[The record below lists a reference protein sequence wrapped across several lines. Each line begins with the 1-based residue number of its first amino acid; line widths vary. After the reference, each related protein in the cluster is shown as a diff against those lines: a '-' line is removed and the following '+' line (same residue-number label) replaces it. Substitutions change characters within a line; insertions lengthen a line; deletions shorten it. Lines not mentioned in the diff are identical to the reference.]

1 MFKFIDR
8 SPLLSNLIDTLSN
21 LLARQRGLPIIIGI
35 VLLFLGFVFQLINF
49 FAPGAFVEFMSIVFN
64 GVGILSA
71 LIGVVLATPLG
82 R

>member
-8 SPLLSNLIDTLSN
+8 SSFLSKLIDTMSN
-21 LLARQRGLPIIIGI
+21 LLARQRGLPIIIGV
-35 VLLFLGFVFQLINF
+35 VLLSLGFILQLINF
-49 FAPGAFVEFMSIVFN
+49 FAPGAFIEFLSIVFN

-71 LIGVVLATPLG
+71 LIGVMLATPLG